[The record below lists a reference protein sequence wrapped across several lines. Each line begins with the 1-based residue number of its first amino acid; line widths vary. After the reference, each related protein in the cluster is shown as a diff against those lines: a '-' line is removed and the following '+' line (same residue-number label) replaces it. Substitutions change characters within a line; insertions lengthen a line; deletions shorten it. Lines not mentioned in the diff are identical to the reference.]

1 MKQITEDML
10 TQFNEQVLKIHPIE
24 LVMEDG
30 PAAGCVK
37 IQLKHN
43 PFIESSI
50 INPSEYFYGLLN
62 NYFEQVYGIKLN
74 FNNTGTVFWSKGW
87 LNDNLGTSIKQKK

>member
-10 TQFNEQVLKIHPIE
+10 KQFNEQVLKIHPLE

-30 PAAGCVK
+30 PVVGCVR

-50 INPSEYFYGLLN
+50 INPSEYFYGWLT
-62 NYFEQVYGIKLN
+62 NYFEQVYEIELN
-74 FNNTGTVFWSKGW
+74 FNNTGTIFWSKG
-87 LNDNLGTSIKQKK
+87 

>member
-10 TQFNEQVLKIHPIE
+10 KQFNEQVLKIYPLE

-37 IQLKHN
+37 IQLKNN

-50 INPSEYFYGLLN
+50 INPSEYFYKWLT
-62 NYFEQVYGIKLN
+62 NYFEQVYDIELN
-74 FNNTGTVFWSKGW
+74 FNNTGTVFWSRG
-87 LNDNLGTSIKQKK
+87 

>member
-74 FNNTGTVFWSKGW
+74 FNNTGTVFWSKG
-87 LNDNLGTSIKQKK
+87 

>member
-10 TQFNEQVLKIHPIE
+10 EQFNEQVLKIYPLE
-24 LVMEDG
+24 LVMEGG

-37 IQLKHN
+37 IQLKNN

-50 INPSEYFYGLLN
+50 INPSEYFYKWLT
-62 NYFEQVYGIKLN
+62 NYFEQVYDIELN
-74 FNNTGTVFWSKGW
+74 FNNTGTVFWSRG
-87 LNDNLGTSIKQKK
+87 

>member
-10 TQFNEQVLKIHPIE
+10 IQFNEQVLKIHPLE

-30 PAAGCVK
+30 PAVGCVK
-37 IQLKHN
+37 IQLKPN

-50 INPSEYFYGLLN
+50 INPSEYFYKRLTS
-62 NYFEQVYGIKLN
+62 YFEQVYEIKLI
-74 FNNTGTVFWSKGW
+74 FNNTATVFWSK
-87 LNDNLGTSIKQKK
+87 S

>member
-43 PFIESSI
+43 SFIESSI

-74 FNNTGTVFWSKGW
+74 FNNTGTVFWSKG
-87 LNDNLGTSIKQKK
+87 

>member
-62 NYFEQVYGIKLN
+62 NYFEQVYEIELN
-74 FNNTGTVFWSKGW
+74 FNNTGTVFWSKG
-87 LNDNLGTSIKQKK
+87 

>member
-10 TQFNEQVLKIHPIE
+10 KQFNESVLKFHPLE

-30 PAAGCVK
+30 PAVGCVK
-37 IQLKHN
+37 IQLKPD

-50 INPSEYFYGLLN
+50 LNPSEYLYQWLT
-62 NYFEQVYGIKLN
+62 NYFEQMYEIELN
-74 FNNTGTVFWSKGW
+74 FNNTGSIFWSK
-87 LNDNLGTSIKQKK
+87 S

>member
-10 TQFNEQVLKIHPIE
+10 KQFNEQVLKIHPIE

-50 INPSEYFYGLLN
+50 INLSECFYDMLN
-62 NYFEQVYGIKLN
+62 NYFEQVYDIELN
-74 FNNTGTVFWSKGW
+74 FNNTGTVFWSRG
-87 LNDNLGTSIKQKK
+87 

>member
-10 TQFNEQVLKIHPIE
+10 TRFNESVLKIHPLE

-30 PAAGCVK
+30 PAVGCVK
-37 IQLKHN
+37 IQLKRD

-50 INPSEYFYGLLN
+50 INPSEYLYEWLT
-62 NYFEQVYGIKLN
+62 NYFEQIYGIELD
-74 FNNTGTVFWSKGW
+74 FNNSGTVFWSKG
-87 LNDNLGTSIKQKK
+87 

>member
-24 LVMEDG
+24 LVMEEG
-30 PAAGCVK
+30 PAVGWVR
-37 IQLKHN
+37 IQLKPN

-50 INPSEYFYGLLN
+50 INLSEHFYTWLN
-62 NYFEQVYGIKLN
+62 NYFEQVYEIELN
-74 FNNTGTVFWSKGW
+74 FNNSGIIFWSK
-87 LNDNLGTSIKQKK
+87 L

>member
-10 TQFNEQVLKIHPIE
+10 KQFNEQVLNIHALE

-30 PAAGCVK
+30 PAVGCVR
-37 IQLKHN
+37 IQLKPN

-50 INPSEYFYGLLN
+50 INPSEYFYKRLT
-62 NYFEQVYGIKLN
+62 NYFEQVYEIKLM
-74 FNNTGTVFWSKGW
+74 FNNTATVFWSKG
-87 LNDNLGTSIKQKK
+87 

>member
-10 TQFNEQVLKIHPIE
+10 KQFNEQVLKIHPIE

-30 PAAGCVK
+30 PAVGCVK
-37 IQLKHN
+37 IQLKPD

-50 INPSEYFYGLLN
+50 INPSEYFYKWLT
-62 NYFEQVYGIKLN
+62 NYFEQVYEIKLI
-74 FNNTGTVFWSKGW
+74 FNNTATVFWSK
-87 LNDNLGTSIKQKK
+87 S

>member
-30 PAAGCVK
+30 PAVGCVI
-37 IQLKHN
+37 IQLKPN
-43 PFIESSI
+43 SFIESST
-50 INPSEYFYGLLN
+50 INLSEYFYTWLN
-62 NYFEQVYGIKLN
+62 KYFEQVYGIKLN
-74 FNNTGTVFWSKGW
+74 FNNTGTIFWSR
-87 LNDNLGTSIKQKK
+87 S

>member
-10 TQFNEQVLKIHPIE
+10 KQFNESVLKIHPLE

-30 PAAGCVK
+30 PAVGCVK

-50 INPSEYFYGLLN
+50 INLSEYFYDLLN
-62 NYFEQVYGIKLN
+62 NYFEQVYEIELN
-74 FNNTGTVFWSKGW
+74 FNNSGSILWSK
-87 LNDNLGTSIKQKK
+87 S

>member
-10 TQFNEQVLKIHPIE
+10 KQFNEQVLKIHPLE
-24 LVMEDG
+24 LVMQDG

-37 IQLKHN
+37 IQLKNN

-50 INPSEYFYGLLN
+50 INPSDYFYKCLN
-62 NYFEQVYGIKLN
+62 NYFEQVYEIKLI
-74 FNNTGTVFWSKGW
+74 FNNTATVFWSK
-87 LNDNLGTSIKQKK
+87 S

>member
-50 INPSEYFYGLLN
+50 INLSEYFYDLLN
-62 NYFEQVYGIKLN
+62 NYFEQVYDIALN
-74 FNNTGTVFWSKGW
+74 FNNTGTVFWSKG
-87 LNDNLGTSIKQKK
+87 

>member
-10 TQFNEQVLKIHPIE
+10 KQFNESALKFHPLE

-30 PAAGCVK
+30 PAVGCVK
-37 IQLKHN
+37 IQLKPD

-50 INPSEYFYGLLN
+50 INPSDYFYKCLN
-62 NYFEQVYGIKLN
+62 NYFEQVYEIKLI
-74 FNNTGTVFWSKGW
+74 FNNTATVFWSKG
-87 LNDNLGTSIKQKK
+87 